1 MKRFKDLI
9 ADVLP
14 QIKELM
20 PWDLEERIRDNK
32 EILLIDITE
41 PKEYAT
47 LHIPD
52 SINVPRGIIEAA
64 SDWGYEDTLP
74 ALAAA
79 RNREVILICRV
90 GNRSALA
97 TFNLQQMGFNNI
109 TSLKTG
115 LRGWF
120 DYELP
125 LIDKDGNKIDEDT
138 GDAYFSK
145 GPREDQ
151 LGPE

>member
-1 MKRFKDLI
+1 MKKFKDLI
-9 ADVLP
+9 NDVLP
-14 QIKELM
+14 HIQELF
-20 PWDLEERIRDNK
+20 PWDLEDRIEVNP

-41 PKEYAT
+41 PQEYNT
-47 LHIPD
+47 LHIPG
-52 SINVPRGIIEAA
+52 SINVPRGILEAA
-64 SDWGYEDTLP
+64 SDWGYEDTVP
-74 ALAAA
+74 ALANG
-79 RNREVILICRV
+79 REREVILICRS

-97 TFNLQQMGFNNI
+97 AYTLQQMGFNNI

-125 LIDKDGNKIDEDT
+125 LHDANGNPIDEET

-145 GPREDQ
+145 EPRADQ
-151 LGPE
+151 LGP

>member
-14 QIKELM
+14 HIQELM

-120 DYELP
+120 GYELP

-145 GPREDQ
+145 GLREDQ
-151 LGPE
+151 IGPE